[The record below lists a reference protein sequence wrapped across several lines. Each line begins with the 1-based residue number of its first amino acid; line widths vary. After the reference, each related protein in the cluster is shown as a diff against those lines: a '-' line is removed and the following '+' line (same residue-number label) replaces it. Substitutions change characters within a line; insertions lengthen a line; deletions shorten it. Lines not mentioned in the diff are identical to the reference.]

1 MRTPHRRRGMLA
13 AAAASTLLSLTAC
26 GSSDSGSAGSA
37 EGSGSTEETAA
48 AGPRLAVTYE
58 DGVMVLDAETME
70 PVADFD
76 TEEFT
81 RVNPAGDGR
90 HVMLTTSEGFQVLDT
105 AAGTDGE
112 PELTDMVFEADTA
125 GHVVSHAGNTVLYAD
140 GTSDTTIVPTD
151 ALAEADGEL
160 PEAEVVEGTEAHH
173 GVSIVL
179 EDGTFITTVGDS
191 ETRSGAVAT
200 DEGGSEI
207 ASSDDCPGI
216 HGEATL
222 SDETVIFGCEDGALL
237 YEGGEF
243 VKVAAPDDGY
253 ARSGN
258 MFVSEGSPLVVGDY
272 NTDQDA
278 EGYLLDQV
286 AVVDTEER
294 TYDVVDTPGGA
305 GYTFRDIARGPQGYA
320 YVLADDGAIHV
331 LDPETREFVD
341 SFPVVDAWEGPAEW
355 QDPHPAIKVE
365 GDIAYVTEPAA
376 QTVHAVDLSDGSV
389 IASADL
395 DVSPNEIAVA
405 SS

>member
-1 MRTPHRRRGMLA
+1 MRTPHPRRGMLA
-13 AAAASTLLSLTAC
+13 AAAATTLLSLTAC
-26 GSSDSGSAGSA
+26 GASGSGDSRSA
-37 EGSGSTEETAA
+37 VTTDDTAP

-58 DGVMVLDAETME
+58 GGVMVLDAKTME
-70 PVADFD
+70 QVADFD

-105 AAGTDGE
+105 AAGQQSE
-112 PELTDMVFEADTA
+112 PELTDKVFDADTA

-151 ALAEADGEL
+151 ALAETGEL
-160 PEAEVVEGTEAHH
+160 PEAQVIEGTEAHH

-179 EDGTFITTVGDS
+179 QDDTFITTVGDS
-191 ETRSGAVAT
+191 ESRSGAVAT
-200 DEGGSEI
+200 DESGSEI
-207 ASSDDCPGI
+207 ASSDECPGI

-237 YEGGEF
+237 YDGGEF
-243 VKVAAPDDGY
+243 VKVAAPDDGF

-258 MFVSEGSPLVVGDY
+258 MFAAEGSPLVVGDY

-286 AVVDTEER
+286 AVVDTDQR

-305 GYTFRDIARGPQGYA
+305 GYTFRDIARGPEGNA

-331 LDPETREFVD
+331 LDPETRKFID

-365 GDIAYVTEPAA
+365 GNVAYVTEPSAS
-376 QTVHAVDLSDGSV
+376 TVHAVDLTDGSV
-389 IASADL
+389 IASAEL
-395 DVSPNEIAVA
+395 DVVPNEIAVA
-405 SS
+405 AG